1 MALKDTFGRN
11 ITYLRLSVTDRCDFR
26 CVYCMAEE
34 MTFLPRA
41 QLLTLEEMT
50 TIARCFTELGV
61 NKIRI
66 TGGEPLIRNGIATL
80 FQQLGQLP
88 LLDELTL
95 TTNGSHLVQHAQTL
109 RDAGVNRINI
119 SLDSLDADRFK
130 ALTRTGDLNKVLE
143 GIEAARRAGF
153 ERIKLNSV
161 VLKNRNADEVLD
173 LVNFALEKKL
183 DISFIEEMPLGSITE
198 HNRAEEFCSSE
209 ELREL
214 IGQRYHLEPSA
225 ATTAGPSRYWTTPG
239 SDSRIGFI
247 SPHSHNFC
255 GDCNRVRLS
264 AEGKLLLCLG
274 NDEAANLKSV
284 LREHP
289 GDHDKVKEAIMQAMT
304 YKPER
309 HHFDLDDEP
318 QIVRFM
324 NATGG

>member
-1 MALKDTFGRN
+1 MPLTDTFGRN
-11 ITYLRLSVTDRCDFR
+11 ITYLRMSVTDRCDFR

-41 QLLTLEEMT
+41 QLLTLEEMA
-50 TIARCFTELGV
+50 TIAQCFTELGI

-66 TGGEPLIRNGIATL
+66 TGGEPLIRKGITTL

-88 LLDELTL
+88 LLEELTL
-95 TTNGSHLVQHAQTL
+95 TTNGSHLTRYAQAL
-109 RDAGVNRINI
+109 RDAGVRRINI
-119 SLDSLDADRFK
+119 SLDSLQAPRFK
-130 ALTRTGDLNKVLE
+130 ALTRTGNLDTVLA
-143 GIEAARRAGF
+143 GIEAARRAAF

-173 LVNFALEKKL
+173 LVDFALHKGL
-183 DISFIEEMPLGSITE
+183 DISFIEEMPLGSITD
-198 HNRAEEFCSSE
+198 HDRAEEFCSSE
-209 ELREL
+209 ELRDL
-214 IGQRYHLEPSA
+214 VARRYPLQPSDIS
-225 ATTAGPSRYWTTPG
+225 TAGPSRYWTTSG
-239 SDSRIGFI
+239 ADSRIGFI

-274 NDEAANLKSV
+274 NDEAADLKSV
-284 LREHP
+284 LRHYP
-289 GDHDKVKEAIMQAMT
+289 GDRDRVKEAIVKAMT

-309 HHFDLDDEP
+309 HHFDLDDDP